1 MSWIMMNIRYLLI
14 YFSVLIFCACYRQTH
29 VIKTEII
36 GKLPLSAPFYID
48 LYSFETGE
56 KMMSDTLDQEDF
68 DLTSK
73 SLPKGIYQLVFSWER
88 DVVKSQEIERFAR
101 QPELGTPK
109 YYISTTFWLDPNESG
124 KYKFLLESP
133 GKQAELEELLLAKNG
148 SKSIKMAV
156 VSGGKNN
163 KLYNEYLTLVDRYK
177 DKNRHQKDSLQQ
189 VAVRYSDHKFL
200 QEVGR
205 IQKLLSKDW
214 LDNVKN
220 ELLADEIDFMKR
232 NIDNEVIHRI
242 YQIQLNNREDV
253 ERYREIYNL
262 FPFNVRQN
270 LAASN

>member
-1 MSWIMMNIRYLLI
+1 M
-14 YFSVLIFCACYRQTH
+14 
-29 VIKTEII
+29 
-36 GKLPLSAPFYID
+36 
-48 LYSFETGE
+48 
-56 KMMSDTLDQEDF
+56 
-68 DLTSK
+68 
-73 SLPKGIYQLVFSWER
+73 
-88 DVVKSQEIERFAR
+88 
-101 QPELGTPK
+101 
-109 YYISTTFWLDPNESG
+109 
-124 KYKFLLESP
+124 LESP

>member
-1 MSWIMMNIRYLLI
+1 M
-14 YFSVLIFCACYRQTH
+14 
-29 VIKTEII
+29 IKTEII
-36 GKLPLSAPFYID
+36 GKLPISAPFYID

-68 DLTSK
+68 VLTSK
-73 SLPKGIYQLVFSWER
+73 SLPKGIYQIVFSWER
-88 DVVKSQEIERFAR
+88 NVVKPQEIERFAR

-109 YYISTTFWLDPNESG
+109 YYISTIFWLDPNECG

-148 SKSIKMAV
+148 SESIKMAV

>member
-1 MSWIMMNIRYLLI
+1 
-14 YFSVLIFCACYRQTH
+14 

-36 GKLPLSAPFYID
+36 GKLPVSAPFYID

-68 DLTSK
+68 VLTSK
-73 SLPKGIYQLVFSWER
+73 SFPKGIYQLVFSWER
-88 DVVKSQEIERFAR
+88 NVVKPQEIERFAR

-109 YYISTTFWLDPNESG
+109 YYISTTFWLDPNESV

-133 GKQAELEELLLAKNG
+133 GKQAELEKLLLAKNG
-148 SKSIKMAV
+148 SESIKMAV

-163 KLYNEYLTLVDRYK
+163 KLYIEYLTLVDRYK

-189 VAVRYSDHKFL
+189 VAVRYSDHRFL
-200 QEVGR
+200 QEEGR

-214 LDNVKN
+214 LVDVKN
-220 ELLADEIDFMKR
+220 ELLTEEIDFMKE

-242 YQIQLNNREDV
+242 YQIQLNNKEDV

-270 LAASN
+270 LANNN